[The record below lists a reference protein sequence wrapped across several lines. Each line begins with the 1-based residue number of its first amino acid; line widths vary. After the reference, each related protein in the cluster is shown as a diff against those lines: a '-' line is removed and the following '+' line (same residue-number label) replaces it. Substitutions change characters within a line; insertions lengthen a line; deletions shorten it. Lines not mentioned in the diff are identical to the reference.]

1 MKGKNHI
8 EDQSRIQIEVKVVEI
23 DFRIGLQKYLILN
36 GLWLWSIKLLFAI
49 LFLFLPVIWIK
60 IIMKLR
66 NQDSKYF
73 TQWFLFKKKYLVKAF
88 LKAKK
93 FLNVISM
100 IKHTQK
106 CIHCQNLQHKCNVKF
121 VKSLDLQDQSFTHTE
136 TSQLVFNAN
145 KLTGFYVCGTL
156 VLNGLKS
163 KVP

>member
-1 MKGKNHI
+1 MGCDF
-8 EDQSRIQIEVKVVEI
+8 DQ
-23 DFRIGLQKYLILN
+23 LN
-36 GLWLWSIKLLFAI
+36 C
-49 LFLFLPVIWIK
+49 FLPFYFCFYPSFKSKSLWNCEIK
-60 IIMKLR
+60 TVNLLHT
-66 NQDSKYF
+66 DSYF
-73 TQWFLFKKKYLVKAF
+73 KKYLLKTF

-93 FLNVISM
+93 FLNVISV

-106 CIHCQNLQHKCNVKF
+106 YIQCQNLRHKCNKKF

-145 KLTGFYVCGTL
+145 KLTGFYVCETL

>member
-1 MKGKNHI
+1 MI
-8 EDQSRIQIEVKVVEI
+8 PIS
-23 DFRIGLQKYLILN
+23 
-36 GLWLWSIKLLFAI
+36 
-49 LFLFLPVIWIK
+49 
-60 IIMKLR
+60 
-66 NQDSKYF
+66 
-73 TQWFLFKKKYLVKAF
+73 KKYLVKTF
-88 LKAKK
+88 LKAKN

-106 CIHCQNLQHKCNVKF
+106 YIHCQNLRHKCNVKF

-145 KLTGFYVCGTL
+145 KLTSFYVCGTL